1 MNGPRRRRRSRAAFT
16 FVEVLAALLF
26 LAVVVPAV
34 VTALTVSNRASEI
47 TDRGNLA
54 GELAENKLNELL
66 TDNAWQSAGSTGNG
80 TFGDDLPGY
89 RWEMTT
95 DTWSTDATNVVSELR
110 VEVFYPVQGQ
120 ERSVRLTTLVNP
132 SASTAG
138 NNASTTP

>member
-1 MNGPRRRRRSRAAFT
+1 MNRRRRHAAVSAFT

-54 GELAENKLNELL
+54 SELAENKLNELL
-66 TDNAWQSAGSTGNG
+66 TDNAWQSAGSTGSG

-89 RWEMTT
+89 HWEMTADSWAT
-95 DTWSTDATNVVSELR
+95 DTTNAVSELR
-110 VEVFYPVQGQ
+110 VEVFYPVQGK

-132 SASTAG
+132 SASTSG
-138 NNASTTP
+138 NNGSTTP